1 MVTLKE
7 KGAGVL
13 GFRVIKDMT
22 PYVAQFKAELLQY
35 FRFAAS

>member
-1 MVTLKE
+1 MLPYKKKE
-7 KGAGVL
+7 P

-22 PYVAQFKAELLQY
+22 PYIAQFKAELMPY